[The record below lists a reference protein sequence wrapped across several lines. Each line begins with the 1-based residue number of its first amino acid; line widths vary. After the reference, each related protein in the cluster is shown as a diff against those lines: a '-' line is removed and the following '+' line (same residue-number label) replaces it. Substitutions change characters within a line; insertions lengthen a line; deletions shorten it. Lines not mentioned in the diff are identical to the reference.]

1 MTINDIPQKITP
13 VLEEYGIT
21 YAGIFGSF
29 ARGQTTEKSDIDI
42 LVKFGRPTGMF
53 AYMRFVNRLE
63 SLFHR
68 KVDVVTEESLSKFVK
83 PYILSDLKTVYEK

>member
-1 MTINDIPQKITP
+1 MTIHNIPQKIIP
-13 VLEEYGIT
+13 VLEEYGII

-29 ARGQTTEKSDIDI
+29 ARGQATDKSDVDI
-42 LVKFGRPTGMF
+42 LVKFGHPIGMF
-53 AYMRFVNRLE
+53 TYMRFVNRLE
-63 SLFHR
+63 SLLQR